1 MKTEIHP
8 TLPKITVIG
17 TVDTKT
23 LIRKL
28 AKIGKTAEILP
39 DETQKPKNEERSS
52 DDKAEKAG
60 DKQKE
65 KEGNWP
71 EKMAGDS
78 KSYENK
84 VEKKKA
90 EKGKKETK
98 QGKECSVSEESKVMY
113 PTVVAAIPQVSY
125 GVNRIG
131 VVERSVDNNP
141 MGINQQQVYG
151 QMQPVMFPMPYYA
164 AMNAYSAPMQYG
176 FQYNGARHEPP
187 VYCPLPPPPPPPPPM
202 QSPASGFT
210 DFFDE
215 DNTVGCYV
223 M

>member
-1 MKTEIHP
+1 MAKEEDLKRVDLKVTVNCCEGCKRKVAKAMSIKGVLKTEIHP

-71 EKMAGDS
+71 EKMADDS

-84 VEKKKA
+84 V
-90 EKGKKETK
+90 
-98 QGKECSVSEESKVMY
+98 
-113 PTVVAAIPQVSY
+113 SY
-125 GVNRIG
+125 GVNPIG